1 MKKLLFVTSEA
12 RPFAASGGLG
22 DVAGSLP
29 VSLKKAA
36 GDDLDVRVVMPL
48 YSTISQ
54 DFRDQMILKCKFTV
68 RLAWRM
74 QYCGVFELIRDG
86 VTYYFIDNEYYFKRE
101 MLYGS
106 FDDGERFAYFCKAVL
121 DMLEHIDFVPDI
133 LHANDWQSALCVIY
147 HKCRD
152 YYPSMKCVFTIHN
165 IEYQGKY
172 SFAILGDVFD
182 LPASAENVV
191 GFDGC
196 INLLKGAIV
205 CCDALTT
212 VSPQY
217 ANEIKGEYFAHG
229 LHGIINANSYKL
241 SGILNGIDT
250 VYYNP
255 ESDPEIENEFTVK
268 AISGKAKNKAAL
280 QAELNLPVDPDVP
293 LIAMITRL
301 VSHKGLDLV
310 CRVAED
316 MVNANLQ
323 LVILGTGDSVYENF
337 FRELAEKYPEKV
349 SANIAFDKFLAK
361 RIYASSDIFLMPSK
375 TEPCG
380 LAQMISARYGT
391 VPIVRETGGLYDSI
405 KPFDQTT
412 QEGNGLTFA
421 TYNAHDM
428 LDAIWRALGLYS
440 DKPTWRK
447 LRRNAMKSDF
457 SWARSAKDY
466 LDLFYNL

>member
-1 MKKLLFVTSEA
+1 MKKILFVTSEA

-29 VSLKKAA
+29 VSLKKA
-36 GDDLDVRVVMPL
+36 GGEDLDVRVVMPL
-48 YSTISQ
+48 YASVSQ
-54 DFRDQMILKCKFTV
+54 EFRDQMVLKCKFTV
-68 RLAWRM
+68 KLAWRM
-74 QYCGVFELIRDG
+74 QYCGVFELVRDG

-106 FDDGERFAYFCKAVL
+106 YDDGERFAYFCKAVL
-121 DMLEHIDFVPDI
+121 DMLDPIGFVPDV

-182 LPASAENVV
+182 LPQSAENVV

-217 ANEIKGEYFAHG
+217 ANEIKSEYFAQG

-255 ESDPEIENEFTVK
+255 DADKEIPFEFNSK

-280 QAELNLPVDPDVP
+280 QQELGLPVKEDVP
-293 LIAMITRL
+293 VIAMITRL

-316 MVNANLQ
+316 LLCADVQ
-323 LVILGTGDSVYENF
+323 LVILGTGEAVYESF
-337 FRELAEKYPEKV
+337 FSEIAERYPNKV

-361 RIYASSDIFLMPSK
+361 RIYASADIFLMPSK
-375 TEPCG
+375 SEPCG

-405 KPFDQTT
+405 KPYNPETE
-412 QEGNGLTFA
+412 EGNGITFA

-457 SWARSAKDY
+457 TWERSAKEY
-466 LDLFYNL
+466 LDLYANL